1 MVLPLTC
8 TAPVNFGS
16 LSLGQTVTVQASCT
30 AKAAI
35 TVNGCTTSL
44 ATFQCQNSSL
54 PTTVASGGSFSF
66 PVTWNL
72 TRAAINQAQLTG
84 SRILPGSAG
93 GSLDIFITPLA
104 TYAIDTPIQ
113 LSGVIVAAQGYLVIN
128 ATQVDFGGI
137 VLGGSTTT
145 ISRSMIISNT
155 GTSPLMF
162 TGFAWQDVN
171 VAGMPFANVSVQT
184 NSVVGNGFTATNF
197 PAVGSQL
204 VPGQSITISLSF
216 SESTAGTWGSQLT
229 FWSDSGS
236 ANVLFTGTA
245 SAGPSAVLSI
255 SDGAGNWVTSPLSI
269 DFGNVLAGVSIQR
282 QIRLCNTGGS
292 ALTITLSQ
300 PPTGADLTALDP
312 ILELRQGTTVEIGAC
327 SYGTVVVIAPPI
339 QPNHPS
345 IPLTAQWALN
355 TDDGSFG
362 LHTVSI
368 TATVISRQVG
378 PLSNGI
384 GLYQFLGCYYDG
396 GGRNLATSTT
406 NATNTIESCLNYCN
420 GLGYS
425 VAGTEYHIQ
434 CELTFISD
442 LPY

>member
-1 MVLPLTC
+1 MQVTC
-8 TAPVNFGS
+8 TAKS
-16 LSLGQTVTVQASCT
+16 
-30 AKAAI
+30 AI
-35 TVNGCTTSL
+35 TVNGCTTTL

-54 PTTVASGGSFSF
+54 PTTVASGASFSF

-72 TRAAINQAQLTG
+72 TQAAINQAQLTG

-93 GSLDIFITPLA
+93 GALDIFIAPLA
-104 TYAIDTPIQ
+104 TYAVDTPIQ
-113 LSGVIVAAQGYLVIN
+113 LSGTIVAAQGYLVIN

-155 GTSPLMF
+155 GTGPLTL

-171 VAGMPFANVSVQT
+171 VAGLPFTNVSVQT
-184 NSVVGNGFTATNF
+184 SSVVGNGFTATNF
-197 PAVGSQL
+197 PAAGSQL
-204 VPGQSITISLSF
+204 VPGQSITINLSF
-216 SESTAGTWGSQLT
+216 SENTAGTWGSQLT

-245 SAGPSAVLSI
+245 SAGPSAVLFI
-255 SDGAGNWVTSPLSI
+255 SDGAGNWVTNPLNMN
-269 DFGNVLAGVSIQR
+269 FGSVLAGVSIQR

-312 ILELRQGTTVEIGAC
+312 ILELRQGTTIDIGAC

-345 IPLTAQWALN
+345 IPLAAQWAIT

-362 LHTVSI
+362 LHTVPI

-396 GGRNLATSTT
+396 GGRNLVVSTT
-406 NATNTIESCLNYCN
+406 NATNTIESCLTYCN

-425 VAGTEYHIQ
+425 IAGTEYHTQ
-434 CELTFISD
+434 CKSNPMNDI
-442 LPY
+442 PYPPSIGKPDIGF